1 MKKLFL
7 ITLAAMTLLACNN
20 TKTGQPAG
28 EPGTIFYTEFDT
40 QFGMP
45 PFDKISFGDF
55 KPAFLKGMEDE
66 AKEIDSIANNPDAP
80 TFENTITAMDNSGR
94 LLSRV
99 SRVFYGL
106 RGAETNDSIQALATE
121 LSPLLSEH
129 SDNINLN
136 EKLFARIKT
145 LHDDAD
151 KISDDPENPVFNS
164 LSGHK
169 VHAHQKN

>member
-20 TKTGQPAG
+20 TKTGQPAS
-28 EPGTIFYTEFDT
+28 EPGSIFSTEFDT

-66 AKEIDSIANNPDAP
+66 AKEIDSIANNPEAP
-80 TFENTITAMDNSGR
+80 TFENTIAAMDNSGQ
-94 LLSRV
+94 LLNRV

-106 RGAETNDSIQALATE
+106 KGAETNDSIQALAEE
-121 LSPLLSEH
+121 LSPLMSEH
-129 SDNINLN
+129 RDNISLN
-136 EKLFARIKT
+136 DKLFARIKT
-145 LHDDAD
+145 LHDDTTNM
-151 KISDDPENPVFNS
+151 KLTTEQYR
-164 LSGHK
+164 L
-169 VHAHQKN
+169 